1 MHQYVCV
8 DVLYVRCVGRECVCI
23 LCVRVHVFVR
33 FFFHK
38 SDLMGNV
45 RVIFFVCV
53 KKQHSFDCVCA
64 MV

>member
-1 MHQYVCV
+1 MYAF
-8 DVLYVRCVGRECVCI
+8 Y
-23 LCVRVHVFVR
+23 VFVCTYLFV